1 MSFNRFAYKKS
12 IRNGIALLL
21 VSAFLMLVGCNSEG
35 KKPTND
41 SSVLEGSSS
50 MQSDTS
56 STSSENVTESL
67 GSDIV
72 SSTTSSKNDTV
83 TNNSNTNVVEETSD
97 EVDLNG
103 NFVVTDNVV
112 AQRDDAKEVVYSGNC
127 AALYNPVKGYN
138 DSAAEKLRKEILNSE
153 NTEKYYKITGKT
165 YYFSPGGSDNNEGTS
180 QEKPLRTISALNGL
194 NLKQGDAVLFE
205 RGSVYRISSAINAKS
220 GVTYGS
226 YGKGAKPKIYASPTP
241 LADSTIWTP
250 TKTKNVWKT
259 SYPYK
264 EVGGIFFDHGEK
276 VGYKKN
282 KLKELDKDYD
292 FYHDID
298 DGILYLRLSGGNPGK
313 KYNSIEASTGIFIV
327 SIANSAKNIIIDNLC
342 LKYSSYMGIHMTN
355 ANNVRI
361 TNCEIGY
368 IGGKQYDAKI
378 RFGNAI
384 EAWASAKDFYVSNNW
399 IYQTFDSA
407 ITWQGSEGGKYEN
420 ITVINNLL
428 EYNNA
433 DIEYWDS
440 LEHTLKNVK
449 IDGNMM
455 RFTSMGWGTRIG
467 DGDIRG
473 IEGPIVGTST
483 MAIAEN
489 VSFTNNTI
497 DCPAREIIKWD
508 FKPEFK
514 SALKL
519 NGNEVY
525 VKKSYRTTDVVLKNL
540 QIKNYSASNLAELK
554 EAFKAFDSSAGLYW
568 YE

>member
-1 MSFNRFAYKKS
+1 MLFNHFTYKKG
-12 IRNGIALLL
+12 IRYGIVLFLVGVLLI
-21 VSAFLMLVGCNSEG
+21 LVGCNSEVE
-35 KKPTND
+35 KPSNT
-41 SSVLEGSSS
+41 SSLLSDSSS
-50 MQSDTS
+50 MQSNTS
-56 STSSENVTESL
+56 STTSDNLTESL
-67 GSDIV
+67 GNDTE
-72 SSTTSSKNDTV
+72 SSTHSKIDT
-83 TNNSNTNVVEETSD
+83 TTNSNISTVDKSADNI
-97 EVDLNG
+97 DLNG
-103 NFVVTDNVV
+103 EFVINDSVV
-112 AQRDDAKEVVYSGNC
+112 AQRDDAKEVIYSGNC
-127 AALYNPVKGYN
+127 AALYNPAKGC
-138 DSAAEKLRKEILNSE
+138 DDVAAEKLRQEILNTE

-165 YYFSPGGSDNNEGTS
+165 YYFSPGGSDDNDGTS
-180 QEKPLRTISALNGL
+180 QERPLRTISALNGL
-194 NLKQGDAVLFE
+194 NLKEGDAVLFE
-205 RGSVYRISSAINAKS
+205 RGSVYRISSAMNAKS

-226 YGKGAKPKIYASPTP
+226 YGKGAKPKIYASPIS

-264 EVGGIFFDHGEK
+264 EVGGIFFEHGEK

-282 KLKELDKDYD
+282 KLKELDKNYD
-292 FYHDID
+292 FYHDMD

-313 KYNSIEASTGIFIV
+313 KFKSIEASTGIFIIA
-327 SIANSAKNIIIDNLC
+327 IANSAKNINIDNLC

-355 ANNVRI
+355 ANNVHI

-384 EAWASAKDFYVSNNW
+384 EAWAGAKDFYVSNNW

-407 ITWQGSEGGKYEN
+407 ITWQGNEGGKYEN
-420 ITVINNLL
+420 ITVTNNLL

-483 MAIAEN
+483 IVIAEN
-489 VSFTNNTI
+489 VYFTNNTI

-508 FKPEFK
+508 FNPEFK
-514 SALKL
+514 NVLVVD
-519 NGNEVY
+519 GNKVY